1 MGMYP
6 GGNLVKISPTVL
18 ASAYTAGDVIFV
30 KNEIKN
36 AVPSRGGCSLL
47 RSVTAFLENS
57 ASDDDL
63 TFLFFDNDTT
73 LKESDGSDVSVGD
86 AGTDITADSFRT
98 ASCIGMMQMD
108 SGISSSIGNGRVCV
122 NSSNAGDT
130 AAPLFI
136 KAAEGKTS
144 IWVACI
150 QHAGTL
156 DLVDTDSV
164 TITFGFEYLG

>member
-18 ASAYTAGDVIFV
+18 AAAYTAGDVIFA
-30 KNEIKN
+30 KTEIKN

-47 RSVTAFLENS
+47 HGLTAFLENS

-73 LKESDGSDVSVGD
+73 LGADAGD
-86 AGTDITADSFRT
+86 AGTDITGDEFRA
-98 ASCIGMMQMD
+98 ASCIGMMQVVG
-108 SGISSSIGNGRVCV
+108 SLCPSIGNGRVLGNGV
-122 NSSNAGDT
+122 NAGDT
-130 AAPLFI
+130 AAPLFV